1 MTLYEIDAAIRDFP
15 FEVDEE
21 TGELLNAD
29 ALDELQMAR
38 EKKIE
43 NVACYIKNLAAEAE
57 AIRAEEKALA
67 ERRKA
72 KENRVASLKRYLQ
85 SSLQDQ
91 PFETTRCKVSF
102 RKTESVDVDAPAF
115 IAWAKAERRLTL
127 LREKFEPDKAAIKNY
142 LKQGLTA
149 TGARL
154 VDNVSMTIK

>member
-38 EKKIE
+38 EEKIE
-43 NVACYIKNLAAEAE
+43 NVACYIKNLAAEVQAL
-57 AIRAEEKALA
+57 RAEEKSLS
-67 ERRKA
+67 ERRRI

-91 PFETTRCKVSF
+91 PFETARCKVSF

-154 VDNVSMTIK
+154 VDNVSMTVK